1 MNQHLFHLQT
11 LEQSHLHNMNNDN
24 LIPVEGERH
33 LFRDK
38 NTGAIINT
46 DNSSYDQ
53 YLKMKK
59 RKQTERDELDTL
71 KQDIEEIKSLLR
83 EITNGPR

>member
-1 MNQHLFHLQT
+1 MN
-11 LEQSHLHNMNNDN
+11 SDN

-38 NTGAIINT
+38 NTGAIVNT
-46 DNSSYDQ
+46 DSSSYDQ
-53 YLKMKK
+53 YIKMKK
-59 RKQTERDELDTL
+59 RKQSEGDELDSL

>member
-1 MNQHLFHLQT
+1 
-11 LEQSHLHNMNNDN
+11 MNNDN

-38 NTGAIINT
+38 NTGAIVNT
-46 DNSSYDQ
+46 DSSSYDQ
-53 YLKMKK
+53 YIKMKK
-59 RKQTERDELDTL
+59 RKQSERDELDSL

>member
-1 MNQHLFHLQT
+1 MN
-11 LEQSHLHNMNNDN
+11 SDN

-38 NTGAIINT
+38 NTGAIVNT
-46 DNSSYDQ
+46 DSSSYDQ
-53 YLKMKK
+53 YIKMKK
-59 RKQTERDELDTL
+59 RKQSERDELDSL